1 MNLYEENSR
10 NKAGSKS
17 KAMKTAIHLAVAAMA
32 LASLPAFATLGGN
45 SASVSAD
52 QTALQATMIKSE
64 KTGYTDYA
72 LTLANGII
80 VHEFVNSANQV
91 FEVTWNGKGM
101 RPDMKQ
107 ILGSYFSRF
116 GTNENAP
123 QSAQKNE
130 QRPTTRHVEH
140 IGTNFVMH
148 SAVHNRL
155 FSGTAHVPSML
166 PPSLSGPLSVPA
178 ESVAPSVK

>member
-1 MNLYEENSR
+1 MHQYAEIPS
-10 NKAGSKS
+10 NKAGVRPM
-17 KAMKTAIHLAVAAMA
+17 KAAIHLAFAAVAFV
-32 LASLPAFATLGGN
+32 SLPAFATLGGN
-45 SASVSAD
+45 SVSVTAD
-52 QTALQATMIKSE
+52 QTALQASMSKSE

-116 GTNENAP
+116 GTNANAT

-130 QRPTTRHVEH
+130 QRPTTRHVERV
-140 IGTNFVMH
+140 GANFEMH

-155 FSGTAHVPSML
+155 FSGTAHIPSMI
-166 PPSLSGPLSVPA
+166 PTSLSGPLSVPA
-178 ESVAPSVK
+178 ESVTPSTK